1 MKKKNR
7 ALSTLFFVQVVTL
20 FGLLVWLWI
29 RRYSQEGRVSL
40 SRPEIELMGREA
52 PAEKPATPPTRAHPP
67 RAKKP
72 APARRQVVKRDDLKL
87 VEGIGPKIAST
98 LQAAGINTYKQ
109 LARARPERLKKILD
123 EAGISIADPT
133 TWPEQAALA
142 AAEDWEAL
150 VELKSGL
157 KGGRRVD

>member
-7 ALSTLFFVQVVTL
+7 TLSTLFTIQVVAF

-29 RRYSQEGRVSL
+29 RRYAQEGRVSL
-40 SRPEIELMGREA
+40 PRQEIELIKQAVPEDMLT
-52 PAEKPATPPTRAHPP
+52 AEPQRSSPPQ
-67 RAKKP
+67 AKKP
-72 APARRQVVKRDDLKL
+72 APTRRQVVKRDDLKL
-87 VEGIGPKIAST
+87 IEGIGPKIAST

-123 EAGISIADPT
+123 EAGIPIADPT

-142 AAEDWEAL
+142 AGGEWDAL
-150 VELKSGL
+150 ADLKSGL
-157 KGGRRVD
+157 KGGRRLD

>member
-7 ALSTLFFVQVVTL
+7 ALSTLFSVQVMAL

-29 RRYSQEGRVSL
+29 KRYSQEGRVSL
-40 SRPEIELMGREA
+40 PRQEIELIKKEE
-52 PAEKPATPPTRAHPP
+52 PADKPTATTTQARPPQ
-67 RAKKP
+67 AKKP
-72 APARRQVVKRDDLKL
+72 TPTSRQVLERDDLKL
-87 VEGIGPKIAST
+87 IEGIGPKIAST

-109 LARARPERLKKILD
+109 LARARPERLKKVLD
-123 EAGISIADPT
+123 EGGIPIADPT

-142 AAEDWEAL
+142 ADEDWEAL
-150 VELKSGL
+150 ADLKSGL